1 MTRITLI
8 SLFLI
13 ATSATAQA
21 PTAADQIL
29 EMYNSRFEGFQTAAT
44 AEAKA
49 DAYVADIVD
58 GAVWMPQGGDPVR
71 GKKAVHDWAVNF
83 FATWILEVSDGEEEP
98 IIVGEKFAIKRWVG
112 NGVYEER
119 ATGRRIPYSQN
130 YVDILEKQSDG
141 TWKLTT
147 HIWNNN
153 NRLPSIW
160 SE

>member
-1 MTRITLI
+1 M
-8 SLFLI
+8 
-13 ATSATAQA
+13 
-21 PTAADQIL
+21 
-29 EMYNSRFEGFQTAAT
+29 
-44 AEAKA
+44 
-49 DAYVADIVD
+49 
-58 GAVWMPQGGDPVR
+58 
-71 GKKAVHDWAVNF
+71 DWAVNF

>member
-58 GAVWMPQGGDPVR
+58 G
-71 GKKAVHDWAVNF
+71 
-83 FATWILEVSDGEEEP
+83 L
-98 IIVGEKFAIKRWVG
+98 
-112 NGVYEER
+112 
-119 ATGRRIPYSQN
+119 GR
-130 YVDILEKQSDG
+130 
-141 TWKLTT
+141 
-147 HIWNNN
+147 
-153 NRLPSIW
+153 
-160 SE
+160 